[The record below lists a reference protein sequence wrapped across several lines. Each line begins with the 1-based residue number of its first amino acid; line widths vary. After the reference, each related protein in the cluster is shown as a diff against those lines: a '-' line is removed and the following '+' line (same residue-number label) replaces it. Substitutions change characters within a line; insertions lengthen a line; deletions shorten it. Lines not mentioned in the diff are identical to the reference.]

1 MSKFFESVAASIERH
16 TYPAAA
22 RPLAAAVL
30 ALASCTVLADKP
42 SAEMMDAGRQLFHKA
57 VPACAICHTLADAQ
71 STGAIGPV
79 LDEIKPD
86 TSRVETAIRNGIGQ
100 MPAYT
105 SLSDD
110 EIKTLANYVAQAAA
124 GS

>member
-1 MSKFFESVAASIERH
+1 MLKSPEIVVASSGPRRH
-16 TYPAAA
+16 TRA
-22 RPLAAAVL
+22 RTWG
-30 ALASCTVLADKP
+30 ALVIAFSSCGVLADKP
-42 SAEMMDAGRQLFHKA
+42 SDAMMDAGRQLFHKA

-86 TSRVETAIRNGIGQ
+86 AARVETAIRNGIGQ

-105 SLSDD
+105 TLSDD
-110 EIKTLANYVAQAAA
+110 EIKTLSGYVAQAAS

>member
-1 MSKFFESVAASIERH
+1 MLKSSENAIATSGDRRH
-16 TYPAAA
+16 AQVRTLGA
-22 RPLAAAVL
+22 LVL
-30 ALASCTVLADKP
+30 AFASCSVLADKP
-42 SAEMMDAGRQLFHKA
+42 TDEMMDAGRQLFHKA

-71 STGAIGPV
+71 STGAIGPE

-86 TSRVETAIRNGIGQ
+86 AARVETAIRNGIGQ

-105 SLSDD
+105 TLSDD
-110 EIKTLANYVAQAAA
+110 EIKTLARYVAQAAS

>member
-1 MSKFFESVAASIERH
+1 MAASPS
-16 TYPAAA
+16 PA
-22 RPLAAAVL
+22 
-30 ALASCTVLADKP
+30 TI
-42 SAEMMDAGRQLFHKA
+42 DAGRQLFQKA

-86 TSRVETAIRNGIGQ
+86 AARVEMAIRNGIGQ

-105 SLSDD
+105 TLSDE
-110 EIKTLANYVAQAAA
+110 EIKALSAYVARAAA
-124 GS
+124 KE